1 MVRAFVYLATILG
14 FASAWQHSRAG
25 CQRGRVV
32 LKAEEKPWVPPTPAD
47 WQEDKAALGSTP
59 SWLASAAAP
68 PAKAAEAVAA
78 PTAEAWRQT
87 CDSDGVVS
95 WYGFGLRLSAAAPA
109 EAPPR
114 IATTVATPEA
124 SAAIA
129 QSEAPEAAMAPAGAA
144 DGPISTVAGVA
155 VLAAGA
161 TALGLDA
168 ELAAILAAGAAAA
181 SLSNEESNF
190 AQLTRSVG
198 KLARAT
204 AQPVV
209 DGVSDELARR
219 EREKP
224 ARDLFPSNDA
234 GRVFQKP
241 APARKPAPE
250 PTPAPAPAFSLF
262 GGGKP
267 AATPA
272 PKPAAPFSFGAK
284 PKPAAKPTPAPAS
297 KPAFGLFGSKPAAT
311 PAPAPKK
318 APFSLFGAPKTPA
331 APPPPPPKNNW
342 LSFGKAAK
350 APPAEKRPPPAAGA
364 GKTNFVPPALR
375 SAAAA
380 SRKKSEEQQRAAEA
394 SRKRRNPF
402 IRK

>member
-144 DGPISTVAGVA
+144 G
-155 VLAAGA
+155 AGA
-161 TALGLDA
+161 
-168 ELAAILAAGAAAA
+168 AAGAAA
-181 SLSNEESNF
+181 LS
-190 AQLTRSVG
+190 
-198 KLARAT
+198 
-204 AQPVV
+204 
-209 DGVSDELARR
+209 RR
-219 EREKP
+219 
-224 ARDLFPSNDA
+224 
-234 GRVFQKP
+234 
-241 APARKPAPE
+241 
-250 PTPAPAPAFSLF
+250 
-262 GGGKP
+262 
-267 AATPA
+267 
-272 PKPAAPFSFGAK
+272 PKS
-284 PKPAAKPTPAPAS
+284 
-297 KPAFGLFGSKPAAT
+297 
-311 PAPAPKK
+311 
-318 APFSLFGAPKTPA
+318 
-331 APPPPPPKNNW
+331 
-342 LSFGKAAK
+342 
-350 APPAEKRPPPAAGA
+350 
-364 GKTNFVPPALR
+364 
-375 SAAAA
+375 
-380 SRKKSEEQQRAAEA
+380 
-394 SRKRRNPF
+394 
-402 IRK
+402 